1 MKRWGRTW
9 TKLKGALIGG
19 SIALLV
25 AVISAVVTICTNK
38 VNNNEN
44 TTRLRLQ
51 LNHDST
57 QKRLEREIT
66 LKKEV
71 FLGMVEAMSKLQD
84 FLGHFAD
91 PTASQTEFNKLAREA
106 RAAMAK
112 IYIVAQ
118 QNTLEAVEE
127 INLCLSGSIQVLLVD
142 KYEIDEM
149 AKNTDGLQKELD
161 SMVTQASVDQL
172 REGQLRQ
179 ELVIVRSELNR
190 KQAALASKCVEH
202 MNRFAQ
208 VSFKVIVLARQ
219 ELGLPLDDGAVKA
232 LQTGMS
238 LKLNKLERITQVIND
253 VG

>member
-1 MKRWGRTW
+1 MDPS
-9 TKLKGALIGG
+9 LKGALIGG

-112 IYIVAQ
+112 IYIV
-118 QNTLEAVEE
+118 EAVEE

-238 LKLNKLERITQVIND
+238 LKAQQIEEGITQVIND
-253 VG
+253 VQDRYGD